1 MNAGTLTKEQEN
13 SCIHDDEIVDFRS
26 AETRQYSPRDE
37 HRRKNGLFGFIQ
49 ELRRRRVC
57 RAVTMYCVAF
67 WLVCQVVEI
76 VSPPM
81 GLPDWTLTFVIVQGM
96 IGFPIALIASWL
108 FEVTP
113 NGLLL
118 DRRQGDHQLEIVDD
132 APRGRL
138 NTAIDCGLL
147 VVALIIGLQMAL
159 SAMSLDSRASPLVA
173 ERIAVM
179 PFPVTSAAQP
189 DAFSAALLIELQHQL
204 ARQTSVKVVAPA
216 DPSRVR
222 DGSVLTGAVVV
233 NGDHVR
239 VTAIMIDNRSG
250 EVTWSELFQF
260 VYSDSEMVAAAI
272 AQSIVEALVVPIRA
286 MSATGSDQAGSKERS
301 GPPKLV
307 VGI

>member
-13 SCIHDDEIVDFRS
+13 GRIHDDEIVDFRS

-37 HRRKNGLFGFIQ
+37 HLRKSGLFGFIQ

-96 IGFPIALIASWL
+96 IGLPIALIASWL

-118 DRRQGDHQLEIVDD
+118 DRRRDHQLEIVDD

-138 NTAIDCGLL
+138 NTAVDCGLL

-159 SAMSLDSRASPLVA
+159 SATSTDSRASPLVA

-189 DAFSAALLIELQHQL
+189 DALSAALLIELQHEL
-204 ARQTSVKVVAPA
+204 ARQTSVTVVAPG
-216 DPSRVR
+216 DPSRMR

-233 NGDHVR
+233 HGDHVR
-239 VTAIMIDNRSG
+239 VTAIMIDNKSG
-250 EVTWSELFQF
+250 EVTWSELLQF
-260 VYSDSEMVAAAI
+260 TYSDSATSAAAI
-272 AQSIVEALVVPIRA
+272 AQCIVEALAVPIVSV
-286 MSATGSDQAGSKERS
+286 SATGNDPCSIMSPEIG
-301 GPPKLV
+301 
-307 VGI
+307 